1 MTNRMD
7 ANSMRV
13 RNIRA
18 HIREGLEQ
26 YRNGGFDWTQLS
38 RFLTPQQQADWRAAA
53 GRTEKVRREQQ
64 DARFLAAEAGQT
76 QAQLAYDEGSGLLNF
91 RNVIM
96 RERAKFRTYTST
108 NESRKRVLRRKLR
121 RRYME
126 YLAEAKLLSEKI
138 KQMPEEAWEYFKPAS
153 NKFKWLIEYKSDVEI
168 AFIPHEI
175 LRAEQY
181 ALLEAWIAECTEL
194 IDNYESALAGSS
206 IR

>member
-26 YRNGGFDWTQLS
+26 YRNGGFDWAQLS
-38 RFLTPQQQADWRAAA
+38 RFLTPQQQAEWSAAA
-53 GRTEKVRREQQ
+53 KRAEKVRLEQQ
-64 DARFLAAEAGQT
+64 DARFLATEADQW
-76 QAQLAYDEGSGLLNF
+76 QAANLLEDGSRLLDR
-91 RNVIM
+91 RNAIM
-96 RERAKFRTYTST
+96 RARLKFRTYTST
-108 NESRKRVLRRKLR
+108 NESRKRVMRRKLR
-121 RRYME
+121 RHYLE
-126 YLAEAKLLSEKI
+126 YEADAYVLYGNLLEL
-138 KQMPEEAWEYFKPAS
+138 PDEAWEYFKPAS
-153 NKFKWLIEYKSDVEI
+153 NKFKWLIEYKSGIEI
-168 AFIPHEI
+168 AVIPHEI
-175 LRAEQY
+175 LYAEQY